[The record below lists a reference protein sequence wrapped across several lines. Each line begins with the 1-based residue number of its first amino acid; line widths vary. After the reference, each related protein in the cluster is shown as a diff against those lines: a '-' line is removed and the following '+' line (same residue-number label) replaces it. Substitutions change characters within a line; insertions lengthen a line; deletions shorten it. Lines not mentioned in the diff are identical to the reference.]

1 MCITLSPA
9 AVARG
14 SKTMQKSPSLRQD
27 GDPASLVVSVLSW
40 IDLVVIFIGK
50 FCLNHLARE
59 LILARTLC

>member
-1 MCITLSPA
+1 MRLRS
-9 AVARG
+9 
-14 SKTMQKSPSLRQD
+14 SKGLVPLQCQSPSLRQD